1 VNNQIALILE
11 LKDEL
16 EQLRQLNDA
25 LEATNEKW
33 AKKLHDMQRRCELCK
48 SDKQS

>member
-1 VNNQIALILE
+1 VNNQIALIVK
-11 LKDEL
+11 LKDEI
-16 EQLRQLNDA
+16 EQLRRFNTA

-48 SDKQS
+48 NDKQD